1 MKFFRPVQN
10 RFYWLNSNDAVKI
23 SHEVVSIKKTNE
35 DDTTDSSG
43 DLIINAIS
51 EITDVI
57 TTKFSWKLPP
67 INVINGEIT
76 LNQIT
81 SVNTDPDQI
90 YCIRLRNIK
99 GENIYDSSGNDHILY
114 LNSGMNDGILGG
126 STTLQISNKIVDQID
141 IEISQKNRVVVPLL
155 NNLNEIED
163 KVIYS
168 NYFIDGVNTKSF
180 ESDTYRITTSS
191 PDDDF
196 IYNTKVAA
204 RTLYVTTIPNK
215 NIHFT
220 IGINIKD
227 YNQEDLVYADYK
239 PDLKQKLSKLII

>member
-1 MKFFRPVQN
+1 M
-10 RFYWLNSNDAVKI
+10 
-23 SHEVVSIKKTNE
+23 
-35 DDTTDSSG
+35 
-43 DLIINAIS
+43 
-51 EITDVI
+51 
-57 TTKFSWKLPP
+57 
-67 INVINGEIT
+67 
-76 LNQIT
+76 
-81 SVNTDPDQI
+81 
-90 YCIRLRNIK
+90 
-99 GENIYDSSGNDHILY
+99 
-114 LNSGMNDGILGG
+114 
-126 STTLQISNKIVDQID
+126 DQID

-155 NNLNEIED
+155 NNLNEIEN

-191 PDDDF
+191 PDEDF

-227 YNQEDLVYADYK
+227 YNQEDLIYSDYK